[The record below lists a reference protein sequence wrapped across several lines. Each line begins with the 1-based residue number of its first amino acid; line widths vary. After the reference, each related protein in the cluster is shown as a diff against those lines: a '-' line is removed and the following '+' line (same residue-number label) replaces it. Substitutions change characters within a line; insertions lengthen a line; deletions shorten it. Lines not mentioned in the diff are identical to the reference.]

1 MAKIIKRGEEAR
13 KALES
18 GVNQLADTVKITL
31 GPKGRNVVLDKKFG
45 TPLITNDGVS
55 IAKEI
60 ELDDPF
66 ENMGAQ
72 LVREVSTKTND
83 VAGDGTTTATLLAQ
97 AMIRE
102 GLKNL
107 AAGAN
112 PIVMKKGM
120 AKAVDAAVAAIH
132 QQSQKVNGT
141 DDIARVG
148 TVSSGDAFIGKLIA
162 EAMEKVSADG
172 VITIEESKTAET
184 YSEVV
189 EGMMFD
195 RGYITPYM
203 VTDTEK
209 MEAVIDDAY
218 ILITDKKISVISD
231 ILPLLEQLVQ
241 AGKKLFIIAEDVEGE
256 ALSTLIVN
264 RLRGTLNVVCVKAPG
279 FGDRRK
285 EMLQDIAILT
295 GGQVISEELGL
306 TLKDATVDMLG
317 RARQVK
323 VTKENTI
330 IVDGMGDKQAIADR
344 VAQIRAQINN
354 TTSEYDREKLQE
366 RLAKMAGGVAVIKV
380 GAATET
386 EMKEK
391 KLRIED
397 ALNATKAAVEEG
409 IVAGGGTIFVNV
421 IPAVTAL
428 LADVEGDEK
437 TGVQIVAKAL
447 EAPIRQIAANAGL
460 DGSVI
465 LEKVRTS
472 GKNGYG
478 FDAYKEEYC
487 DMIASGIVDPAK
499 VTRSALENAA
509 SVSGMVLTTES
520 LVADKPQ
527 PAAPAAPAPDM
538 GGMGGMRIYAKLAVD
553 AADPGSHRSAAA
565 PSASECGG
573 PHPSP

>member
-120 AKAVDAAVAAIH
+120 AKAVDAAVAAIR

-203 VTDTEK
+203 VTDTDK
-209 MEAVIDDAY
+209 MEALIDDAY

-285 EMLQDIAILT
+285 EMLQDIAVLT

-344 VAQIRAQINN
+344 VAQIRAQIGN

-409 IVAGGGTIFVNV
+409 IVAGGGTIFVNI

-428 LADVEGDEK
+428 LANVESDEK

-447 EAPIRQIAANAGL
+447 EEPIRQIAANAGL

-527 PAAPAAPAPDM
+527 PAAPATPAPDM
-538 GGMGGMRIYAKLAVD
+538 GGMGGMY
-553 AADPGSHRSAAA
+553 
-565 PSASECGG
+565 
-573 PHPSP
+573 